1 MIIQAHII
9 VYGLVQG
16 VFFRASTVEKAKE
29 LGLTGWVRNGKDG
42 ESVEIIAQGSKEQ
55 LEKLI
60 LWAKKGPQGAKVEC
74 VEVKWEENETKVEE
88 FMVRN

>member
-1 MIIQAHII
+1 MIIQAHVM

-16 VFFRASTVEKAKE
+16 VFFRASTVKKAQE
-29 LGLTGWVRNGKDG
+29 LGLTGCVRNGKDG
-42 ESVEIIAQGSKEQ
+42 KSVEIIAQGSKEQ

-74 VEVKWEENETKVEE
+74 VEVKWEENKEE
-88 FMVRN
+88 FADFIVT

>member
-16 VFFRASTVEKAKE
+16 VFFRASTVKKAQE

-42 ESVEIIAQGSKEQ
+42 ESVEIVAQGSKEQ

-60 LWAKKGPQGAKVEC
+60 LWAKKGSPGAQVEH
-74 VEVKWEENETKVEE
+74 VEVKWEEDGAKIKE
-88 FMVRN
+88 FMVRY